1 MTMRM
6 LPDTLL
12 FDANPV
18 AAFVINMQH
27 EVTHF
32 NAACAHLLNTTAAEV
47 MGRKGLGHLFYE
59 DEGAVMADL
68 IVDGAMEDILNDL
81 YQSRYRRSLA
91 IPDAYEAE
99 GHFPL
104 LGNGGMWLFFTAAP
118 LYDAQGNLI
127 GAIETLQDITQR
139 KVAESALMVAQLEVE
154 SLVEQRTME
163 LANVNKALQEDV
175 ARRQQAEHLLQEQNA
190 QLQAL
195 NTKLA
200 SAQEH
205 LVQSEKMASIG
216 QLAAGVA
223 HEINNPIGYIF
234 SNFGTLEK
242 YLQEVFEILRDYFD
256 AESSIQDTN
265 VRQALQQRKTDSD
278 MDFLLED
285 IPVLMRESKEGIVR
299 VRKIVQDLK
308 DFSHVDAAKEWQY
321 TNLNQGIEST
331 LNIVNNEVKYKADVV
346 RELGELPDVECMASQ
361 INQVVMNLVVNAAH
375 AIGPQRGVITVRTY
389 LQDTQVVLE
398 VQDNGSG
405 IPKDIL
411 PRIFDPFFT
420 TKPVGKGT
428 GLGLSLSYGI
438 VQKHHGHIE
447 VDSEVG
453 RGTTFR
459 VTLPLQQPATMG
471 VNTRP
476 AS

>member
-1 MTMRM
+1 MTSHT

-18 AAFVINMQH
+18 ATFVIDSQH
-27 EVTHF
+27 VVTHF
-32 NAACAHLLNTTAAEV
+32 NAACAHLLNATASEV
-47 MGRKGLGHLFYE
+47 VGHKGLGHLFYGE
-59 DEGAVMADL
+59 ERPVMADL
-68 IVDGAMEDILNDL
+68 IVDGAMEEILNDL
-81 YQSRYRRSLA
+81 YQNRYRRSLV

-99 GHFPL
+99 GHFPI

-118 LYDAQGNLI
+118 LHDAQGNLI

-139 KVAESALMVAQLEVE
+139 KVAESGLMVAQIEVE

-175 ARRQQAEHLLQEQNA
+175 ARRQKAEHLLQEQNA

-205 LVQSEKMASIG
+205 LVQSEKLASIG

-242 YLQEVFEILRDYFD
+242 YLQEVFEILHSYLE
-256 AESSIQDTN
+256 AETSIQDAGIK
-265 VRQALQQRKTDSD
+265 QALQQRKTDID
-278 MDFLLED
+278 LEFLLED
-285 IPVLMRESKEGIVR
+285 IPMLMRESKEGIVR

-308 DFSHVDAAKEWQY
+308 DFSHVDTAQEWQY
-321 TNLNQGIEST
+321 VNINQGIEST

-375 AIGPQRGVITVRTY
+375 AIGPQRGVIKVRSF
-389 LQDTQVVLE
+389 LQDSQVVLE

-405 IPKDIL
+405 IPKEVL

-420 TKPVGKGT
+420 TKPIGKGT

-438 VQKHHGHIE
+438 VQKHHGRID
-447 VDSEVG
+447 VDSDIG

-459 VTLPLQQPATMG
+459 VTLPLQQPSVAGANQGT
-471 VNTRP
+471 T
-476 AS
+476 S